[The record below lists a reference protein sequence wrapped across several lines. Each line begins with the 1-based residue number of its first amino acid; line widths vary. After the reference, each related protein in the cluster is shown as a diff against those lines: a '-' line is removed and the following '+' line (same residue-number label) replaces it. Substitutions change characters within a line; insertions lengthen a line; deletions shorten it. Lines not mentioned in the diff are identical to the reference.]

1 MKFIPSRRH
10 KTKKLIAKI
19 WICIAILLI
28 AIASV
33 FLFSEKVHKIG
44 MVENIKNVLVGQVKI
59 VQEKIQSNTSDL
71 TDMDEMLLEDENEM
85 QQLNDSSEK
94 NIAAYSEDI
103 VKKTDNVTKTAFSQ
117 YVPYTNAK
125 NIVTNGM
132 AEDGSGAVVLT
143 NENPT
148 AIDVCYTF
156 YWAGTFEGYSDDF
169 QMIAVEKNTNPN
181 VATATAISTKSDGIP
196 CIQVNFTSGTETGT
210 TTIEIGYTVSAV
222 KKNIEDVNS
231 DIVGFSGYISYTV
244 TNDVSK
250 DTEEIKISPP
260 TDSDIKEF
268 YNNNNRAVIV
278 RCIDNN
284 SHNASTS
291 IIADNSY
298 EIGEVEIY
306 DGSNENLSTSEWLY
320 MCKVYINQQYYLNLW
335 HKNFQSSRGTHYLVD
350 STKEVIAPFYYF
362 KGGYCTYA
370 QTTLSQ
376 GWYCLS
382 EDAPVYVDITQNVN
396 NIKKSFILNYDANG
410 GTNAPD
416 SQSIITTSNNQTF
429 IVSDQKPQRENYVF
443 EGWSDN
449 PGENNTVNYNIGSQI
464 AITLESPTKTIYA
477 VWREPIYT
485 YTVTYTDGVVGEI
498 VFPDQSYEGLR
509 AGETTPAFAPS
520 EGGTKTL
527 EDGTVIPIRDGYEF
541 MGWAPAIARTV
552 SGDVTYTATWQKM
565 YDLTIY
571 KTPSEEYPTV
581 GEKFSYTI
589 KIINP
594 NGKDVLVNVEDTL
607 SSKLK
612 YVKAGDGGI
621 YDEVTH
627 MVTWK
632 SIVVPANGSKEVR
645 VYLIK

>member
-71 TDMDEMLLEDENEM
+71 TDMDEMLLEDENEI

-231 DIVGFSGYISYTV
+231 DIAGFSGYISYTV
-244 TNDVSK
+244 TNDVSI

-268 YNNNNRAVIV
+268 YNNNRAVIV

-284 SHNASTS
+284 SHSSYTS
-291 IIADNSY
+291 RIADNSY
-298 EIGEVEIY
+298 EIGEVEVY
-306 DGSNENLSTSEWLY
+306 DESNENLSTSEWPY

-382 EDAPVYVDITQNVN
+382 KDVPVYVDITH
-396 NIKKSFILNYDANG
+396 
-410 GTNAPD
+410 T
-416 SQSIITTSNNQTF
+416 
-429 IVSDQKPQRENYVF
+429 KP
-443 EGWSDN
+443 
-449 PGENNTVNYNIGSQI
+449 T
-464 AITLESPTKTIYA
+464 
-477 VWREPIYT
+477 EPT
-485 YTVTYTDGVVGEI
+485 YTVTYTDGVSGET
-498 VFPDQSYEGLR
+498 VFADQSTEGLK
-509 AGETTPAFAPS
+509 AGETTPAFA
-520 EGGTKTL
+520 L
-527 EDGTVIPIRDGYEF
+527 EDGTVNPIRVGYEF
-541 MGWAPAIARTV
+541 MGWNPTV
-552 SGDVTYTATWQKM
+552 NPVVSADDADANGNIIYTATWKKM
-565 YDLTIY
+565 YALTIS
-571 KTPSEEYPTV
+571 KAPSEEYPTV
-581 GEKFSYTI
+581 GEEFSYTI
-589 KIINP
+589 EIINP
-594 NGKDVLVNVEDTL
+594 NGKEVLVNVEDTL

-612 YVKAGDGGI
+612 YVAAGDGGI
-621 YDEVTH
+621 YDEETHTVNWENVT
-627 MVTWK
+627 
-632 SIVVPANGSKEVR
+632 VPVNRKQRGYGICNS
-645 VYLIK
+645 YFNWSNL